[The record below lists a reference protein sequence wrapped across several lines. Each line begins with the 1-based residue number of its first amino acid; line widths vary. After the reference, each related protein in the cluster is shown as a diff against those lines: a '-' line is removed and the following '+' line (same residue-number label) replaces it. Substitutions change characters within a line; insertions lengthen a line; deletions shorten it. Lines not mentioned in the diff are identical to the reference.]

1 MAIALALSAVPAS
14 AGNFGSSRFGF
25 QGGLT
30 YSSASI
36 KNFETKSVSQY
47 HVGVTAQFPVGM
59 GFCIQPSLLY
69 QVKGMSL
76 DQIAGSSADDVI
88 NSIEGKVGFAEIPVQ
103 VQWGPDLLL
112 FRPYVFAEP
121 FIGYRLHED
130 IFSSSDISYADEM
143 KKLEYGFGVGA
154 GIDIWKL
161 QVSAKWFWNMGT
173 IYRGESESLDKL
185 HGLSVTLSI
194 FF

>member
-1 MAIALALSAVPAS
+1 
-14 AGNFGSSRFGF
+14 
-25 QGGLT
+25 
-30 YSSASI
+30 
-36 KNFETKSVSQY
+36 
-47 HVGVTAQFPVGM
+47 
-59 GFCIQPSLLY
+59 
-69 QVKGMSL
+69 MSL
-76 DQIAGSSADDVI
+76 DQIAVSSADDGI
-88 NSIEGKVGFAEIPVQ
+88 NSIEWKVGFAEILVQ

>member
-1 MAIALALSAVPAS
+1 
-14 AGNFGSSRFGF
+14 
-25 QGGLT
+25 
-30 YSSASI
+30 
-36 KNFETKSVSQY
+36 
-47 HVGVTAQFPVGM
+47 
-59 GFCIQPSLLY
+59 
-69 QVKGMSL
+69 
-76 DQIAGSSADDVI
+76 
-88 NSIEGKVGFAEIPVQ
+88 
-103 VQWGPDLLL
+103 
-112 FRPYVFAEP
+112 
-121 FIGYRLHED
+121 
-130 IFSSSDISYADEM
+130 M

>member
-1 MAIALALSAVPAS
+1 M
-14 AGNFGSSRFGF
+14 
-25 QGGLT
+25 
-30 YSSASI
+30 
-36 KNFETKSVSQY
+36 
-47 HVGVTAQFPVGM
+47 GVTAQFPVGM

-185 HGLSVTLSI
+185 HGFSVTLSI